1 MSLRVLMARKKRDN
15 AKKQLE
21 ALREKD
27 AEFEKREAELAST
40 VEELTEEST
49 EEERTAVQEEVDKF
63 EQEKADHEKAKQD
76 LEKDIEEVEKEIEE
90 VESKNPEEP
99 KDPVV
104 PNDDEVQERS
114 KGGFKPMNK
123 RSKYFGNTIQERDA
137 FFARED
143 VKSFLGQVRTAI
155 KEKRAID
162 NAGLLIPEV
171 MLPII
176 KQIAKE
182 HSKLL
187 KHVTVRNISGTGRQN
202 IMNDMPEGIWTEMC
216 ASLNELS
223 LGFNDVE
230 VDGYKVG
237 GYFAVCNP
245 TLEDSD
251 EDLAADIV
259 EALGKAIGKAKDK
272 AILYGFGTKMPLGV
286 VTRLM
291 QESKPSDYSN
301 TARAWK
307 DLHTSNVFT
316 GANKK
321 GVALFQ
327 DIVDKS
333 SCTYN
338 DYSNSELTW
347 VMNKKTK
354 NKLMIEAMGTNMN
367 AAIVSGMNNTM
378 PVVGGTIEILN
389 FIPDNTIIFGQFD
402 CYLFANRSGQKIE
415 QSKECR
421 FLDDQTVF
429 KGTERCDGTPVIA
442 EAFGIMTI
450 DDTAP
455 VKTIAFTADTAND
468 ATLEN
473 LTLGSETLSFSPDT
487 YAYNVTATGTDAQVD
502 AVAAQDGARIT
513 VEYDGKKVNNGSK
526 IKFETTEK
534 TLKINVK
541 HGMGNTTYTVKVKK
555 AAE

>member
-21 ALREKD
+21 ALRAKD
-27 AEFEKREAELAST
+27 AEFEKREAELAEA
-40 VEELTEEST
+40 VEELNEEST

-63 EQEKADHEKAKQD
+63 EQEKADHEQAKQD

-90 VESKNPEEP
+90 VESKNPGEP
-99 KDPVV
+99 KNPEV
-104 PNDDEVQERS
+104 PNDGEGQERS

-155 KEKRAID
+155 KEKRTIG

-176 KQIAKE
+176 KQIAE
-182 HSKLL
+182 ENSKLL
-187 KHVTVRNISGTGRQN
+187 KYVTVRNLSGTGRQN

-216 ASLNELS
+216 GALNELDLS
-223 LGFNDVE
+223 FNDVE

-245 TLEDSD
+245 DLEDSD
-251 EDLAADIV
+251 ENLAADIV

-286 VTRLM
+286 VTRLA
-291 QESKPSDYSN
+291 QSEQPANYPQ
-301 TARAWK
+301 TARPWV
-307 DLHTSNVFT
+307 DLSETHVIT
-316 GANKK
+316 GTGKK
-321 GVALFQ
+321 GLELFQ
-327 DIVDKS
+327 EIIRNS
-333 SCTYN
+333 SVTRN
-338 DYSNSELTW
+338 KYSNSKLVWIMNEATHDTLT
-347 VMNKKTK
+347 V
-354 NKLMIEAMGTNMN
+354 EAMGVNMN
-367 AAIVSGMNNTM
+367 AAIVSGMNDTM
-378 PVVGGTIEILN
+378 PVKGGDIVELD
-389 FIPDNTIIFGQFD
+389 FIPDNTIILGHFD
-402 CYLFANRSGQKIE
+402 SYLFVNRAGQKIE

-442 EAFGIMTI
+442 EAFAIMTI
-450 DDTAP
+450 DTNEPNTTVPFA
-455 VKTIAFTADTAND
+455 ADKAND
-468 ATLEN
+468 ATLQS
-473 LTLGSETLSFSPDT
+473 LTLGAETLSFNSET
-487 YAYNVTATGTDAQVD
+487 YAYSVTATGTDAQVD

>member
-21 ALREKD
+21 ALRVKD
-27 AEFEKREAELAST
+27 ADFEKREAELAEA
-40 VEELTEEST
+40 VEELNEEST

-99 KDPVV
+99 KAPEV

-155 KEKRAID
+155 KEKRTIG

-176 KQIAKE
+176 KQIAE
-182 HSKLL
+182 ENSKLL
-187 KHVTVRNISGTGRQN
+187 KYVTVRNLSGTGRQN

-216 ASLNELS
+216 GALNELDLS
-223 LGFNDVE
+223 FNDVE

-245 TLEDSD
+245 DLEDSD
-251 EDLAADIV
+251 ENLAADIV

-286 VTRLM
+286 VTRLA
-291 QESKPSDYSN
+291 QSEQPANYPQ
-301 TARAWK
+301 TARPWV
-307 DLHTSNVFT
+307 DLSETHVIT
-316 GANKK
+316 GTGKK
-321 GVALFQ
+321 GLELFQ
-327 DIVDKS
+327 EIIRNS
-333 SCTYN
+333 SVTRN
-338 DYSNSELTW
+338 KYSNSKLVWIMNEATHDTLT
-347 VMNKKTK
+347 V
-354 NKLMIEAMGTNMN
+354 EAMGVNMN
-367 AAIVSGMNNTM
+367 AAIVSGMNDTM
-378 PVVGGTIEILN
+378 PVKGGDIVELD
-389 FIPDNTIIFGQFD
+389 FIPDNTIILGHFD
-402 CYLFANRSGQKIE
+402 SYLFVNRAGQKIE

-442 EAFGIMTI
+442 EAFAIMTI
-450 DDTAP
+450 DTNEPNTTVPFA
-455 VKTIAFTADTAND
+455 ADKAND
-468 ATLEN
+468 ATLQS
-473 LTLGSETLSFSPDT
+473 LTLGAETLSFNSET
-487 YAYNVTATGTDAQVD
+487 YAYSVTATGTDAQVD

-513 VEYDGKKVNNGSK
+513 VEYDGKKINNGSK

>member
-21 ALREKD
+21 ALRVKD
-27 AEFEKREAELAST
+27 ADFEKREAELAEA
-40 VEELTEEST
+40 VEELNEEST

-63 EQEKADHEKAKQD
+63 EHEKADHEKAKQD

-99 KDPVV
+99 KAPEV

-155 KEKRAID
+155 KEKRTIG

-176 KQIAKE
+176 KQIAE
-182 HSKLL
+182 ENSKLL
-187 KHVTVRNISGTGRQN
+187 KYVTVRNLSGTGRQN

-216 ASLNELS
+216 GALNELDLS
-223 LGFNDVE
+223 FNDVE

-245 TLEDSD
+245 DLEDSD
-251 EDLAADIV
+251 ENLAADIV

-286 VTRLM
+286 VTRLA
-291 QESKPSDYSN
+291 QSEQPANYPQ
-301 TARAWK
+301 TARPWV
-307 DLHTSNVFT
+307 DLSETHVIT
-316 GANKK
+316 GTGKK
-321 GVALFQ
+321 GLELFQ
-327 DIVDKS
+327 EIIRNS
-333 SCTYN
+333 SVTRN
-338 DYSNSELTW
+338 KYSNSKLVWIMNEATHDTLT
-347 VMNKKTK
+347 V
-354 NKLMIEAMGTNMN
+354 EAMGVNMN
-367 AAIVSGMNNTM
+367 AAIVSGMNDTM
-378 PVVGGTIEILN
+378 PVKGGDIVELD
-389 FIPDNTIIFGQFD
+389 FIPDNTIILGHFD
-402 CYLFANRSGQKIE
+402 SYLFVNRAGQKIE

-442 EAFGIMTI
+442 EAFAIMTI
-450 DDTAP
+450 DTNEPNTTVPFA
-455 VKTIAFTADTAND
+455 ADKAND
-468 ATLEN
+468 ATLQS
-473 LTLGSETLSFSPDT
+473 LTLGAETLSFNSET
-487 YAYNVTATGTDAQVD
+487 YAYSVTATGTDAQVD

-513 VEYDGKKVNNGSK
+513 VEYDGKKINNGSK